1 MVRKKGGSTDKSG
14 GETKAGEFISIE
26 KKISKRFG
34 QMVMLCCIVLGVIS
48 SVLSYV
54 SSISAVSETINNTSD
69 VAANYVSASL
79 QQYVAIA
86 YETGSIARLAD
97 ADRAVEEKADILNQ
111 RIKDHGFDG
120 GYIIDSSGVD
130 IISGAN
136 LSDRDYFKEG
146 MKGNTYISTPAYSD
160 VTQKVSYVVAAPLWE
175 GGIPGTTP
183 VGVIAYVPNGEFLN
197 DVMRSIKVGKGGTAF
212 MLDKNG
218 ITIADLDSS
227 LVGVEDS
234 LALGQTN
241 YKLRKYSKICEK
253 MVAGEN
259 GTGTYSY
266 NGKTKVVAYSPVPD
280 TDGWSIGVAAVRNE
294 FLVMFYISL
303 GLTIV
308 FVILFTFLGIK
319 NGNKL
324 GKAVALPLIRA
335 VDRLKLLAAGDIHSE
350 VPVPTENDETAI
362 LLNCLS
368 ETIQDLNT
376 VILDISNNMAELAE
390 GNFMIDVDEDYKGDF
405 VQISES
411 FRGIV
416 ESLSAAMRDIDN
428 NAENV
433 RKGAMDL
440 AGASQVLAEGATD
453 QASAIEELTAT
464 MTDISEKIHI
474 NAENAEKV
482 RVIVTGMNDQV
493 MESDKQMRASTE
505 AMGRIREASNKIA
518 EIISSIEEIA
528 SQTNLL
534 ALNASIEAARA
545 GEAGKGFAVVA
556 DEIRQLAESS
566 KDAANNI
573 QGINEMVIE
582 SVRGLIE
589 SANRIVN
596 FIDETILPDY
606 DRFVTSG
613 QQYNVD
619 ATHVNVTINNFAD
632 FSADLTKIINSITD
646 SVDGITKAV
655 EESADGVT
663 SAAGS
668 VDSLVA
674 DISDVNKEMTAN
686 EEISTKFKE
695 ETNCFVNL

>member
-1 MVRKKGGSTDKSG
+1 MQGQNGGSTGKFW
-14 GETKAGEFISIE
+14 EKAKEGEFVSIE
-26 KKISKRFG
+26 KKISWRFG
-34 QMVMLCCIVLGVIS
+34 QVVMICCIVLGVVS
-48 SVLSYV
+48 SVLSYI
-54 SSISAVSETINNTSD
+54 SSISAVSETINNTSE

-97 ADRAVEEKADILNQ
+97 PEKTVEEKADILNQ
-111 RIKDHGFDG
+111 RIKDHDFDG
-120 GYIIDSSGVD
+120 GYILDSSGVD

-136 LSDRDYFKEG
+136 LSDRDYFKEC
-146 MKGNTYISTPAYSD
+146 MKGKTYISTPAYSD

-175 GGIPGTTP
+175 GGIPDTTP

-197 DVMRSIKVGKGGTAF
+197 NVMRSIKVGEGGTAF

-218 ITIADLDSS
+218 ITIADIDSS

-241 YKLRKYSKICEK
+241 RKLRKYSKICEK
-253 MVAGEN
+253 MVAGED

-266 NGKTKVVAYSPVPD
+266 NGKTKVVAYSPVPE

-294 FLVMFYISL
+294 FLGKLYFALLLTVIFVVVFTLL
-303 GLTIV
+303 GV
-308 FVILFTFLGIK
+308 K
-319 NGNKL
+319 NGVKL
-324 GKAVALPLIRA
+324 GKAVAEPLIKV

-350 VPVPTENDETAI
+350 VPAPTENDETAI
-362 LLNCLS
+362 LMNCLA

-376 VILDISNNMAELAE
+376 IIQGISRDLAELAE
-390 GNFMIDVDEDYKGDF
+390 GNFMIAVDEDYKGDF
-405 VQISES
+405 VEISES

-416 ESLSAAMRDIDN
+416 EALSTAMREIDS
-428 NAENV
+428 NAESV
-433 RKGAMDL
+433 RKGATDL

-464 MTDISEKIHI
+464 MTDISEKIQI

-482 RVIVTGMNDQV
+482 KVIVSGMNNQII
-493 MESDKQMRASTE
+493 ESNEQMKRSTD

-556 DEIRQLAESS
+556 TQVGILSEQSSEAAKNTKNLIQNAIAAVEDGTKLANSTAESLLLVVDNAKVVS
-566 KDAANNI
+566 DAVAEIAEASDNQAEATEQI
-573 QGINEMVIE
+573 TEGINQIAGVVE
-582 SVRGLIE
+582 SNSATSQE
-589 SANRIVN
+589 SAASSQELSSQADLLKELV
-596 FIDETILPDY
+596 
-606 DRFVTSG
+606 DRF
-613 QQYNVD
+613 
-619 ATHVNVTINNFAD
+619 
-632 FSADLTKIINSITD
+632 
-646 SVDGITKAV
+646 
-655 EESADGVT
+655 
-663 SAAGS
+663 
-668 VDSLVA
+668 
-674 DISDVNKEMTAN
+674 
-686 EEISTKFKE
+686 KFHR
-695 ETNCFVNL
+695 